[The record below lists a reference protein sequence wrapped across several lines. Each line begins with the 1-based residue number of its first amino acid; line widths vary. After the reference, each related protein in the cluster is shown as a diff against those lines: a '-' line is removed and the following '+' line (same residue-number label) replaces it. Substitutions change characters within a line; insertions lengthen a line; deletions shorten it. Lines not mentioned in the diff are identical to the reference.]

1 MNETAIRET
10 ESEEGTFLHANN
22 IDDALYACFCLLHC
36 VLLQI
41 SWSLPIIFYI
51 LCDPTVGKDGSKLS
65 IRFQKLLRYKT
76 QLQSPAMVTIYESL
90 LKSITFQISV
100 STHFMQLLQ
109 YKETGNLKLRLW

>member
-41 SWSLPIIFYI
+41 S
-51 LCDPTVGKDGSKLS
+51 
-65 IRFQKLLRYKT
+65 
-76 QLQSPAMVTIYESL
+76 
-90 LKSITFQISV
+90 
-100 STHFMQLLQ
+100 
-109 YKETGNLKLRLW
+109 